1 VRRSK
6 EALMGIAEQSDQR
19 EELKK
24 LRDDLDRV
32 LTENRELKDR
42 LESLEQR
49 LK

>member
-6 EALMGIAEQSDQR
+6 EALMAIAEQSGQR
-19 EELKK
+19 QELKK

-32 LTENRELKDR
+32 LTENRELKDL